1 MSIITTFTSTP
12 DIPWLASERSLRL
25 VSYTAED
32 DNDQIVTE
40 NGRKIIKSGTVYPA
54 NGATAVGIVFED
66 VDVTDGDAPMSLMI
80 SGHVWESRLNTGLS
94 GLDDDA
100 KAALAANGIFFDFNN
115 VVPKYPET

>member
-1 MSIITTFTSTP
+1 MSIITTTTSTP

-32 DNDQIVTE
+32 DNGQIVTE

-54 NGATAVGIVFED
+54 NGATAVGIVFND

-80 SGHVWESRLNTGLS
+80 SGHVWESRLNTGDG

-115 VVPKYPET
+115 AVPEYPEG

>member
-1 MSIITTFTSTP
+1 MSIITTYTSTP

-25 VSYTAED
+25 VSYTGED

-54 NGATAVGIVFED
+54 NGATAVGIVFQD

-80 SGHVWESRLNTGLS
+80 SGHVWEARLNTGLS

-100 KAALAANGIFFDFNN
+100 KAALAANGIFFDFKNI
-115 VVPKYPET
+115 VPTYPEG

>member
-1 MSIITTFTSTP
+1 MSIITTITSTP

-54 NGATAVGIVFED
+54 NGATAVGIVFQD

-80 SGHVWESRLNTGLS
+80 SGHVWESRLNTGVS

-100 KAALAANGIFFDFNN
+100 KEALAANGIFFDFNN
-115 VVPKYPET
+115 IVPTYPEG

>member
-1 MSIITTFTSTP
+1 MSIITTITSTP

-32 DNDQIVTE
+32 DNAQIVTE

-54 NGATAVGIVFED
+54 NGATAVGIVFQD

-80 SGHVWESRLNTGLS
+80 SGHVWEARLNTGLS

-115 VVPKYPET
+115 IVPTYPEG

>member
-1 MSIITTFTSTP
+1 MSIITTITSTP

-25 VSYTAED
+25 VSYTGED

-54 NGATAVGIVFED
+54 NDNTAVGIVFQD

-80 SGHVWESRLNTGLS
+80 SGHVWEDRLNTGLS

-100 KAALAANGIFFDFNN
+100 KAALAANGIFFDFKNI
-115 VVPKYPET
+115 VPTYPEG

>member
-1 MSIITTFTSTP
+1 MSIITTITSTP

-54 NGATAVGIVFED
+54 NGATAVGIVFQD

-80 SGHVWESRLNTGLS
+80 SGHVWESRLNTGEG

-100 KAALAANGIFFDFNN
+100 KAALTANGIFFDFNN
-115 VVPKYPET
+115 AVPEYPEG

>member
-1 MSIITTFTSTP
+1 MSIITTITSTP

-32 DNDQIVTE
+32 GNSQIVTE

-54 NGATAVGIVFED
+54 NGATAVGIVFQD

-115 VVPKYPET
+115 VVPEYPEG

>member
-1 MSIITTFTSTP
+1 MSIITTITSTP
-12 DIPWLASERSLRL
+12 DTPWLASERSLRL

-32 DNDQIVTE
+32 DNAQIVTE

-54 NGATAVGIVFED
+54 NGATAVGIVFQD
-66 VDVTDGDAPMSLMI
+66 VDVTNGDAPMSLMI
-80 SGHVWESRLNTGLS
+80 SGHVWESRLNTGDG

-115 VVPKYPET
+115 VVPSYPEG

>member
-1 MSIITTFTSTP
+1 MSIITTYTSTP

-40 NGRKIIKSGTVYPA
+40 NGRKIIKSGTIYPA
-54 NGATAVGIVFED
+54 NGSTAVGIVFAD
-66 VDVTDGDAPMSLMI
+66 VDVTNGDAPMSLMI
-80 SGHVWESRLNTGLS
+80 SGHVWEDRLNTGND

-100 KAALAANGIFFDFNN
+100 KAALAANGIYFDFDND
-115 VVPKYPET
+115 VPSYPEG

>member
-1 MSIITTFTSTP
+1 MSIITTITSTP
-12 DIPWLASERSLRL
+12 DIPWLASERSLRC

-32 DNDQIVTE
+32 DNAQIVTE

-54 NGATAVGIVFED
+54 NGATAVGIVFQD

-115 VVPKYPET
+115 VVPKYPEG

>member
-1 MSIITTFTSTP
+1 MSIITTITSTP
-12 DIPWLASERSLRL
+12 DIPWLASERSLRC

-54 NGATAVGIVFED
+54 NGATAVGIVFQD

-115 VVPKYPET
+115 AVPEYPEG

>member
-1 MSIITTFTSTP
+1 MSIITTYTSTP

-40 NGRKIIKSGTVYPA
+40 NGRKIIKSGTIYPA
-54 NGATAVGIVFED
+54 NGATAVGIVFND

-80 SGHVWESRLNTGLS
+80 SGHVWEDRLNTGAS
-94 GLDDDA
+94 DLDDDA
-100 KAALAANGIFFDFNN
+100 KAALAANGIYFDFDND
-115 VVPKYPET
+115 VPSYPEG

>member
-1 MSIITTFTSTP
+1 MSIITTHTSTP

-40 NGRKIIKSGTVYPA
+40 NGRKIIKSGTIYPA
-54 NGATAVGIVFED
+54 NGATAVGIVFND

-80 SGHVWESRLNTGLS
+80 SGHVWEDRLNTGES
-94 GLDDDA
+94 DLDDDA
-100 KAALAANGIFFDFNN
+100 KAALAANGIYFDFDND
-115 VVPKYPET
+115 VPSYPEG

>member
-1 MSIITTFTSTP
+1 MSIITTITSTP

-54 NGATAVGIVFED
+54 NGATAVGIVFQD

-115 VVPKYPET
+115 VVPKYPEG

>member
-115 VVPKYPET
+115 AVPEYPET